1 MYRLAVK
8 YERCLK
14 DVVFNF
20 TEITQRYEL
29 YARGGGGMI
38 NLFIEKNRL
47 NNFSISLSLTNK

>member
-20 TEITQRYEL
+20 SEITQRYEL
-29 YARGGGGMI
+29 CAGGDDQ
-38 NLFIEKNRL
+38 
-47 NNFSISLSLTNK
+47 SIH

>member
-29 YARGGGGMI
+29 CAGGGMI
-38 NLFIEKNRL
+38 NLFIEKKIKQFF
-47 NNFSISLSLTNK
+47 NFFIIEK

>member
-29 YARGGGGMI
+29 YARGGGGNEQSI
-38 NLFIEKNRL
+38 HWKKKIKQFFNFFIIDK
-47 NNFSISLSLTNK
+47 